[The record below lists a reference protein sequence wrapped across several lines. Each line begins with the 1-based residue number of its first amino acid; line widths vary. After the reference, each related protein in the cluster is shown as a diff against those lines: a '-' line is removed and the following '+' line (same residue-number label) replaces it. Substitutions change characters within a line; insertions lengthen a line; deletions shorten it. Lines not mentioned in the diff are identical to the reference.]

1 MRPEQAGPEGD
12 EIVEQECSAFL
23 VESGNGWLQQIG
35 TRFLNMALTVADR
48 EVVVMP
54 WGALRC
60 SLAALPWVLLFFPKL
75 GEREWARGPPCWL
88 PAISLWSVFCPDDRE
103 QSVGPVACHPRH
115 GLLTRS

>member
-1 MRPEQAGPEGD
+1 MWPEQAGPEGD

-54 WGALRC
+54 WGALC
-60 SLAALPWVLLFFPKL
+60 SSLAALPWVLLFFPKL
-75 GEREWARGPPCWL
+75 GRESGLVNLPSGFLPFLFGLFSVQMIESNLRARRRVVLSMGC
-88 PAISLWSVFCPDDRE
+88 
-103 QSVGPVACHPRH
+103 
-115 GLLTRS
+115 

>member
-23 VESGNGWLQQIG
+23 VESGNGWLQQIR

-54 WGALRC
+54 WGALRF
-60 SLAALPWVLLFFPKL
+60 SLAALPSITKQMRHEGHLDFVLASLCFFEVEVLPGIAFQELFRKPQFL
-75 GEREWARGPPCWL
+75 DSGWCLWLHPCL
-88 PAISLWSVFCPDDRE
+88 K
-103 QSVGPVACHPRH
+103 
-115 GLLTRS
+115 

>member
-23 VESGNGWLQQIG
+23 VESGNGWRQQIG

-54 WGALRC
+54 WGALC
-60 SLAALPWVLLFFPKL
+60 SSLAALPWCFFSFPSW
-75 GEREWARGPPCWL
+75 GER
-88 PAISLWSVFCPDDRE
+88 
-103 QSVGPVACHPRH
+103 VG
-115 GLLTRS
+115 L